1 MDLILIEYL
10 AFLGIIF
17 AITSIL
23 TKKLIIGVMVLLIFV
38 IIGYILTILPIVA
51 IILSVMGLAG
61 LIAYYLF
68 MRNEN
73 RYGM

>member
-1 MDLILIEYL
+1 MDLILIGYL

-23 TKKLIIGVMVLLIFV
+23 TKKLTIGVMVLLIFV

-51 IILSVMGLAG
+51 IILSAMSLVG